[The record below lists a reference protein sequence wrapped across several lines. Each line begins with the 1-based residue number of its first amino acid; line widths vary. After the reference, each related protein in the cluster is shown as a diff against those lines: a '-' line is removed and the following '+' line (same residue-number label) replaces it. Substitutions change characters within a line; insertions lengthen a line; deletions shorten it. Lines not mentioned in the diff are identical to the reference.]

1 MPAMDHKPVSNCL
14 MIRCTNGHLV
24 TQAHQND
31 FDVSGKKKNER
42 RSSSESHK
50 HSVKNFI

>member
-31 FDVSGKKKNER
+31 FDVSGKKKMNAGA
-42 RSSSESHK
+42 HQK
-50 HSVKNFI
+50 VINIP